1 MELDVL
7 KKLSEAFGP
16 SGFEGEVRQGLKELL
31 SPYCELSVDRLGSL
45 VGRLRNGQVGP
56 KVMIA
61 AHMDEIGFIVSH
73 VTSQGFLRFQTVGGW
88 WEQVMLAQRVT
99 VRTKKGDV
107 PGVIGSKPPHLMSQD
122 ERKKLVEKKHMYIDI
137 GATTE
142 EEAKQMG
149 VEPGDPVVPR
159 SEFCLA
165 ANGKAVMGKAWDD
178 RLGCAAL
185 VELARILSARE
196 LASQVFLVGTVQEEV
211 GLRGATTSA
220 ELIKPDL
227 AIAVEVDVAGD
238 TPGVEEHESR
248 SKLGKGPTILL
259 YDSSLIPHG
268 GLLKFIKGV
277 AAQEGVPVQFNSMP
291 GGGTDAGR
299 IHLSGIGVPSIVVA
313 VPTRY
318 IHSHTGVFHV
328 NDYDNLVR
336 LLAAAIS
343 KLDSEALAEILGG

>member
-1 MELDVL
+1 MEIDVL
-7 KKLSEAFGP
+7 KRLSEAFGP
-16 SGFEGEVRQGLKELL
+16 SGFEGEVRQILKEFLA
-31 SPYCELSVDRLGSL
+31 PYCELTLDRLGSL
-45 VGRLRNGQVGP
+45 VGRVRRGVTGP
-56 KVMIA
+56 KVMVA

-73 VTSQGFLRFQTVGGW
+73 ITPQGFLRFQTIGGW

-107 PGVIGSKPPHLMSQD
+107 PGVIGAKPPHLMSQED
-122 ERKKLVEKKHMYIDI
+122 RKKMVEKKHMYIDI
-137 GATTE
+137 GVTSE
-142 EEAKQMG
+142 EEARQIG
-149 VEPGDPVVPR
+149 VEPGDPVVPATDFR
-159 SEFCLA
+159 LM
-165 ANGKAVMGKAWDD
+165 ANGKAAMGKAWDD

-185 VELARILSARE
+185 VELARRLDQVE

-211 GLRGATTSA
+211 GLRGAATSA

-248 SKLGKGPTILL
+248 SKLGKGPSVLL
-259 YDSSLIPHG
+259 YDSSMIPHG
-268 GLLKFIKGV
+268 GLLRFMKRV
-277 AAQEGVPVQFNSMP
+277 AEEEGIQVQFNTMP

-318 IHSHTGVFHV
+318 IHSHAGVF
-328 NDYDNLVR
+328 NLDDYNGLLR
-336 LLAAAIS
+336 LLTAAIS
-343 KLDSEALAEILGG
+343 RLDSGKLAEILGG